1 MSIGSPHIQQMAS
14 SGCLVRCRRVRAT
27 LFFQVRECACGV
39 FLLMASG
46 GGGCGCRAR
55 CLWCVC
61 GGWRS
66 SLWRGV
72 RGMG

>member
-1 MSIGSPHIQQMAS
+1 MGWPHIQQMAS
-14 SGCLVRCRRVRAT
+14 SGCLVRWRRVRAT

-55 CLWCVC
+55 FLWCVC

-72 RGMG
+72 LGMG

>member
-14 SGCLVRCRRVRAT
+14 SGCLVRCRRCRAT

-39 FLLMASG
+39 CLLMVSG
-46 GGGCGCRAR
+46 GGCRAR
-55 CLWCVC
+55 FLWCVC
-61 GGWRS
+61 GGLRS

-72 RGMG
+72 LGMG

>member
-1 MSIGSPHIQQMAS
+1 MGCPHIQQMAS
-14 SGCLVRCRRVRAT
+14 SGCLWSRRRCRAT
-27 LFFQVRECACGV
+27 LFFQVRECACGLCLV
-39 FLLMASG
+39 MVSG
-46 GGGCGCRAR
+46 GCVLAMCR
-55 CLWCVC
+55 WFVC